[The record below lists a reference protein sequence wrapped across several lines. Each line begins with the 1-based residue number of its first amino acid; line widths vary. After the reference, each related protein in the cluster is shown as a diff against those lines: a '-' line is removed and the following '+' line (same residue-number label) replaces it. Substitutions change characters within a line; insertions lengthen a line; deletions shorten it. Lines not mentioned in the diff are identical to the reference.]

1 MPDWKEFLDHY
12 DPSGDVSVDFERA
25 VFLKIGKRKRRKK
38 MTYAV
43 MAVAAIGI
51 AIAAFQLLSSRFQ
64 PNRRMMVESISP
76 AKEEIPLKENLYF
89 ASSDRNTQY
98 SIERISYPINA
109 ESNQGI

>member
-1 MPDWKEFLDHY
+1 MPDWKDFLDHY

-38 MTYAV
+38 MTCAV
-43 MAVAAIGI
+43 MAMAATGI
-51 AIAAFQLLSSRFQ
+51 AIAAFQLLSDRFQ
-64 PNRRMMVESISP
+64 PNRRMMVESVSP

-98 SIERISYPINA
+98 SIERISYPVHT
-109 ESNQGI
+109 ESDQGI